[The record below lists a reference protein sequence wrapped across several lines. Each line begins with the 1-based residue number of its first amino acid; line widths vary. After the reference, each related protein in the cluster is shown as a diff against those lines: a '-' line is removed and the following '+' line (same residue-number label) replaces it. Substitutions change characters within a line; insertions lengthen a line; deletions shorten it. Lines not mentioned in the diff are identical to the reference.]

1 MSTSDSSDND
11 KKKKFK
17 SSVVVKRH
25 RRNSFS
31 DDEVLNKRNKKDCS
45 KKEDKLREKL
55 KRKHNDRKHKDKLRK
70 EEKIFAE
77 TVDLLERNKY
87 THLKHDKPKKH
98 GYLSED
104 ESENRKEK
112 KTSKHK
118 QKRKGDEYHIESER
132 KSSKKYEDAEKVYKK
147 DDKPQNY
154 TEKRHKIN
162 RDSENDIDYEVDRYK
177 EKNDHSHSRDKN
189 NRDHRDRDSRTE
201 NYNFT
206 EDKSKHNKKRD
217 NNDRETSN
225 QDQNRRHQNYDNDRS
240 RGNNNRSQWDRET
253 IEENQEIAQFEQ
265 HGNFNND
272 NKKSKETVKK
282 EEPNFKLSGKL
293 TEYTNT
299 YNGVVIMYNEPT
311 EARKPKTR
319 WRFYPFKGDES
330 LPMLQLHRQSAFLLG
345 RDRKIADIPVDH
357 PSCSKQHAVIQFRLV
372 DYKRPDGAVGR
383 KVKPYVLDLES
394 TNGTYVNN
402 NRIDPRRYVE
412 LIEKDV
418 IKFGFSSREYVILHE
433 KSKDDDPDSE
443 DGGENDDANDENA
456 LKMKTAEK

>member
-1 MSTSDSSDND
+1 
-11 KKKKFK
+11 
-17 SSVVVKRH
+17 
-25 RRNSFS
+25 
-31 DDEVLNKRNKKDCS
+31 
-45 KKEDKLREKL
+45 
-55 KRKHNDRKHKDKLRK
+55 
-70 EEKIFAE
+70 
-77 TVDLLERNKY
+77 
-87 THLKHDKPKKH
+87 
-98 GYLSED
+98 
-104 ESENRKEK
+104 
-112 KTSKHK
+112 
-118 QKRKGDEYHIESER
+118 
-132 KSSKKYEDAEKVYKK
+132 
-147 DDKPQNY
+147 
-154 TEKRHKIN
+154 
-162 RDSENDIDYEVDRYK
+162 
-177 EKNDHSHSRDKN
+177 
-189 NRDHRDRDSRTE
+189 
-201 NYNFT
+201 
-206 EDKSKHNKKRD
+206 
-217 NNDRETSN
+217 
-225 QDQNRRHQNYDNDRS
+225 
-240 RGNNNRSQWDRET
+240 
-253 IEENQEIAQFEQ
+253 
-265 HGNFNND
+265 
-272 NKKSKETVKK
+272 
-282 EEPNFKLSGKL
+282 
-293 TEYTNT
+293 
-299 YNGVVIMYNEPT
+299 MYNEPT

>member
-1 MSTSDSSDND
+1 MVIYLRRKVKIER
-11 KKKKFK
+11 KK
-17 SSVVVKRH
+17 R
-25 RRNSFS
+25 
-31 DDEVLNKRNKKDCS
+31 
-45 KKEDKLREKL
+45 
-55 KRKHNDRKHKDKLRK
+55 
-70 EEKIFAE
+70 
-77 TVDLLERNKY
+77 
-87 THLKHDKPKKH
+87 
-98 GYLSED
+98 
-104 ESENRKEK
+104 
-112 KTSKHK
+112 TSKHK

-132 KSSKKYEDAEKVYKK
+132 NSSKKYEDAEKVYSKK
-147 DDKPQNY
+147 DEKPQNY
-154 TEKRHKIN
+154 SEKRHKRN
-162 RDSENDIDYEVDRYK
+162 RDSENYNDYEVDRCK
-177 EKNDHSHSRDKN
+177 EKNDHSHYGDKN

-206 EDKSKHNKKRD
+206 EDKSKHNRNRD
-217 NNDRETSN
+217 NNERETSN
-225 QDQNRRHQNYDNDRS
+225 QDQNRQHKNYENDRS

-383 KVKPYVLDLES
+383 KVKPYILDLES